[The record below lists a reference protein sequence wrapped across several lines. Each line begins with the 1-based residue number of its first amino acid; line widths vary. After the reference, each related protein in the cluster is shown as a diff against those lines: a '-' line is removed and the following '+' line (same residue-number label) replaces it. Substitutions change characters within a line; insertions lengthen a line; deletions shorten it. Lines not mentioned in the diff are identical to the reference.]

1 MSNVVTLAVLL
12 PRFALWSFYSV
23 QGVCSRCFAKADE
36 L

>member
-12 PRFALWSFYSV
+12 PRFALWSFYSL
-23 QGVCSRCFAKADE
+23 QGVCTRCLAKVDE